1 MDINKNIDIIRNN
14 TYNVVESNINSKNC
28 LNQIKKQ
35 FEELLKEN
43 SMDNKLFYT
52 IKSIKL
58 NPYIFD
64 YLNNIGYYN
73 FSLSTINDK
82 ECFRIEF
89 EVNNFN

>member
-43 SMDNKLFYT
+43 SMDNKLE
-52 IKSIKL
+52 IKINVNEYFL
-58 NPYIFD
+58 TVYLIR
-64 YLNNIGYYN
+64 LNNTLYTPI
-73 FSLSTINDK
+73 INIK
-82 ECFRIEF
+82 NGLNKRIPKK
-89 EVNNFN
+89 V